1 MLDTGLPSLSVRD
14 RVPPVAS
21 VEGGASRG
29 QHQDEPEHRGD
40 SSGSVQDPGAGPG
53 ETSPRKVGIGRHH
66 KGSEL
71 SFG

>member
-40 SSGSVQDPGAGPG
+40 SSGSVQDPGTGAGGDQP
-53 ETSPRKVGIGRHH
+53 EEGRDRPPSQ
-66 KGSEL
+66 GQ
-71 SFG
+71 